1 MVHTLLLRTPDP
13 MPHEG
18 IFGYVLRVS
27 EANGY
32 DTSWHVFRHAGYEQG
47 EMLTAGFVVRKL
59 ASILNKSPS
68 LLAPHAY
75 SGLANDGLTE
85 YRLNGHPI
93 GRGLNLAPL
102 RLKRP
107 AICPACIKESGFA
120 DVCWDATSFV
130 ACPAHGTYLLHCCP
144 TCSSPLRW
152 LRPGLLTCSCGAS
165 LGDAVTEPA
174 SPATIA
180 LMAILRKKIRGDAV
194 LELNMTDGGI
204 PTEQLLHV
212 PLGSLLRV
220 LALLEKLNK
229 EVGLSRGGTWPVSD
243 AFAEWPL
250 GFHHYLRRM
259 ADDGIAS
266 NVQAIGLRKKFG
278 TLFGALFKRRD
289 RIQGIEFI
297 RDEFVRF
304 GLDEWGGAVVDNKLL
319 RSEPDKQRFVSQG
332 TLAMRLGVRPITVRN
347 WSDRGFI
354 QSKTVQAGNSFR
366 YVADA
371 AVVDQ
376 TPRGSEDRLQARA
389 AGKLSGLPVSVLQQ
403 LKRSGHYS
411 SNPIA
416 NGRMG
421 YWPDD
426 LKALTERLIGIA
438 RKPTDGVQ
446 GPSSE
451 GEELISLD
459 RILALK
465 KLGEVR
471 SKGVFLA
478 EVLDGRI
485 VPSAKSGSTLGSLM
499 FDLADVE
506 SFRIRQAVDSDRQF
520 ISAKAAGSLV
530 GTHAD
535 VVTALVVAGHVVR
548 SAKHINGIC
557 RRSVEN
563 FLSHWRPLCTLAK
576 ELGTSTP
583 ALLAH
588 AERLGIRV
596 MKVARGAGFETSF
609 VTLEDIQSLRT
620 DPRVRPSARSRRRQI
635 LKGAKPPQ
643 TYGALAVERE
653 AITGVVLR
661 RSQASASVQ
670 L

>member
-47 EMLTAGFVVRKL
+47 EMLTAGFDVQKL

-107 AICPACIKESGFA
+107 AICPACVKESGFA
-120 DVCWDATSFV
+120 DVCWDATAFV
-130 ACPAHGTYLLHCCP
+130 ACPAHGTHLLHCCP
-144 TCSSPLRW
+144 ACSSPLRW

-165 LGDAVTEPA
+165 LADAVTEPA
-174 SPATIA
+174 TPATIA
-180 LMAILRKKIRGDAV
+180 LMTILRKKIRGDAV
-194 LELNMTDGGI
+194 SELNMTDGGL
-204 PTEQLLHV
+204 PTEQLLRV

-229 EVGLSRGGTWPVSD
+229 EAGLSRGGTWPVSD

-250 GFHHYLRRM
+250 GFHRYLRRM
-259 ADDGIAS
+259 ADCGIAS
-266 NVQAIGLRKKFG
+266 DVKTIGLRKRFE
-278 TLFGALFKRRD
+278 TLFRALFKSRV
-289 RIQGIEFI
+289 RIQGTDFLRE
-297 RDEFVRF
+297 EFVRF
-304 GLDEWGGAVVDNKLL
+304 GLDQWGGAVVDNKLL
-319 RSEPDKQRFVSQG
+319 RAESVMHRFVSQV
-332 TLAMRLGVRPITVRN
+332 TLAKRLGVRPITVRS
-347 WSDRGFI
+347 WTARGFI
-354 QSKTVQAGNSFR
+354 QSKTVQAGKSFR

-376 TPRGSEDRLQARA
+376 TPRGSEGRLQARA
-389 AGKLSGLPVSVLQQ
+389 AGKFSGLPVSVLQQ

-426 LKALTERLIGIA
+426 LKALAERLIGIA
-438 RKPTDGVQ
+438 RKPTDGGQ

-465 KLGEVR
+465 KLGGVR
-471 SKGVFLA
+471 SKGIFLG
-478 EVLDGRI
+478 EVLDGSI

-535 VVTALVVAGHVVR
+535 VVTALVAAGHVVR

-557 RRSVEN
+557 RISVEN
-563 FLSHWRPLCTLAK
+563 FLSQWRPLCTLAN

-583 ALLAH
+583 SLLAH
-588 AERLGIRV
+588 AERRGISV
-596 MKVARGAGFETSF
+596 MKVARTAGFETSF

-620 DPRVRPSARSRRRQI
+620 DPRVRPSARSRRVQA

-643 TYGALAVERE
+643 PYGALADERE

>member
-1 MVHTLLLRTPDP
+1 MVRTLLLRTPDP

-47 EMLTAGFVVRKL
+47 EMQTAGFDVQKL
-59 ASILNKSPS
+59 ASILNKAPS

-75 SGLANDGLTE
+75 SGLTHDGLSE

-107 AICPACIKESGFA
+107 AICPACVKESGFA
-120 DVCWDATSFV
+120 DVCWDATAFV
-130 ACPAHGTYLLHCCP
+130 ACPAHGTHLLHCCP
-144 TCSSPLRW
+144 ACSSPLRW

-165 LGDAVTEPA
+165 LADAVTEPA
-174 SPATIA
+174 TPATIA
-180 LMAILRKKIRGDAV
+180 LMTILRKKIRGDAV
-194 LELNMTDGGI
+194 SELNMTDGGL
-204 PTEQLLHV
+204 PTEQLLRV
-212 PLGSLLRV
+212 PLGLLLRV
-220 LALLEKLNK
+220 LAVLKKLNK
-229 EVGLSRGGTWPVSD
+229 EVGQSRGGTWPASD

-250 GFHHYLRRM
+250 GFHRYLRRM
-259 ADDGIAS
+259 ANDGIAS
-266 NVQAIGLRKKFG
+266 NVQAIGLRKKFE

-297 RDEFVRF
+297 REEFVRF

-319 RSEPDKQRFVSQG
+319 RSEPDKQRFVSEV
-332 TLAMRLGVRPITVRN
+332 TLATRLGVRPITVRN
-347 WSDRGFI
+347 WTARGFI
-354 QSKTVQAGNSFR
+354 QSKTVQAGKSLR
-366 YVADA
+366 YIADA

-376 TPRGSEDRLQARA
+376 TPRCSEERLQARA

-426 LKALTERLIGIA
+426 LKALTERVIGVA
-438 RKPTDGVQ
+438 RKPTYEVDD
-446 GPSSE
+446 PSF
-451 GEELISLD
+451 EEDRISLD

-535 VVTALVVAGHVVR
+535 VVTALVAAGHVVR

-563 FLSHWRPLCTLAK
+563 FLSQWRPLCTLAN
-576 ELGTSTP
+576 EIGTSTP

-588 AERLGIRV
+588 AERLGIGV
-596 MKVARGAGFETSF
+596 MKVARAAGFETSF

-620 DPRVRPSARSRRRQI
+620 DPRVRPSARSRRGKI

-643 TYGALAVERE
+643 PFGALADGRE
-653 AITGVVLR
+653 AIPGTVLR
-661 RSQASASVQ
+661 RSHSSVSVQ
-670 L
+670 R

>member
-1 MVHTLLLRTPDP
+1 MAHTLLLRTPDP
-13 MPHEG
+13 TPHEG

-47 EMLTAGFVVRKL
+47 EMQTAGFDVQKL
-59 ASILNKSPS
+59 ASILNKAPS

-75 SGLANDGLTE
+75 SGLTHDGLSE

-107 AICPACIKESGFA
+107 AICPACVKESGFA
-120 DVCWDATSFV
+120 DVCWDATAFV
-130 ACPAHGTYLLHCCP
+130 ACPAHGTHLLHCCP
-144 TCSSPLRW
+144 ACSSPLRW

-165 LGDAVTEPA
+165 LADAVTEPA
-174 SPATIA
+174 TPATIA
-180 LMAILRKKIRGDAV
+180 LMTILRKKIRGDAV
-194 LELNMTDGGI
+194 SELNMTDGGL
-204 PTEQLLHV
+204 PTEQLLRV
-212 PLGSLLRV
+212 PLGLLLRV
-220 LALLEKLNK
+220 LAVLKKLNK
-229 EVGLSRGGTWPVSD
+229 EVGQSRGGTWPASD

-250 GFHHYLRRM
+250 GFHRYLRRM
-259 ADDGIAS
+259 ANDGIAS
-266 NVQAIGLRKKFG
+266 NVQAIGLRKKFE

-297 RDEFVRF
+297 REEFVRF

-319 RSEPDKQRFVSQG
+319 RSEPDKQRFVSEV
-332 TLAMRLGVRPITVRN
+332 TLATRLGVRPITVRN
-347 WSDRGFI
+347 WTARGFI
-354 QSKTVQAGNSFR
+354 QSKTVQAGKSLR
-366 YVADA
+366 YIADA

-376 TPRGSEDRLQARA
+376 TPRCSEERLQARA

-426 LKALTERLIGIA
+426 LKALTERVIGVA
-438 RKPTDGVQ
+438 RKPTYEVDD
-446 GPSSE
+446 PSF
-451 GEELISLD
+451 EEDRISLD

-535 VVTALVVAGHVVR
+535 VVTALVAAGHVVR

-563 FLSHWRPLCTLAK
+563 FLSQWRPLCTLAN
-576 ELGTSTP
+576 EIGTSTP

-588 AERLGIRV
+588 AERLGIGV
-596 MKVARGAGFETSF
+596 MKVARAAGFETSF

-620 DPRVRPSARSRRRQI
+620 DPRVRPSARSRRGKI

-643 TYGALAVERE
+643 PFGALADGRE
-653 AITGVVLR
+653 AIPGTVLR
-661 RSQASASVQ
+661 RSHSSVSVQ
-670 L
+670 R